1 MLFATF
7 FSKAIPPFQRSQ
19 NLILMSAKKIS
30 SKQAAKRPAAKTPAK
45 APAKKSAAVKTPP
58 AKKAAPAKATKK
70 SVPAKQKNA
79 AKPAPA
85 KAAPA
90 AKKKTVPAKPV
101 PAKKAEKRPSKSVP
115 AKQEARP
122 LIAPAKRGRKPKA
135 EAARGGSTAAISVPR
150 DVRAA
155 SKRVSPNRA
164 RAYTPAELE
173 QLLFQRGTAGINV
186 FSPELGVVPAKKA
199 ENKKIILKELPK
211 SDGKRTVGAV
221 SISDLFGFNPFA
233 KDAVS
238 QEEAL
243 IPEKWRKYYR
253 KLMARKDELM
263 ANISRHSENAFRK
276 EGKEET
282 GDVSAYSQHTADIDN
297 EAFDRDFAISRL
309 AAEQEELS
317 EINIAVERMK
327 KGTYGIC
334 EITGKPIPAERLNKV
349 PFTRY
354 SVEGKIEAEKQ
365 RRVEA
370 RRRRANATGD
380 ISEVIDIENDSPIS
394 LPEEHEEP

>member
-70 SVPAKQKNA
+70 SVPAK
-79 AKPAPA
+79 
-85 KAAPA
+85 
-90 AKKKTVPAKPV
+90 PV
-101 PAKKAEKRPSKSVP
+101 PAKKAETRPAKTVP

-135 EAARGGSTAAISVPR
+135 EAARGASTAAISVPR

-186 FSPELGVVPAKKA
+186 FSPELGVVPAKKT

>member
-1 MLFATF
+1 
-7 FSKAIPPFQRSQ
+7 
-19 NLILMSAKKIS
+19 MSAKKIS

-70 SVPAKQKNA
+70 SVPAK
-79 AKPAPA
+79 
-85 KAAPA
+85 
-90 AKKKTVPAKPV
+90 PV
-101 PAKKAEKRPSKSVP
+101 PAKKAETRPAKTVP

-135 EAARGGSTAAISVPR
+135 EAARGASTAAISVPR

>member
-70 SVPAKQKNA
+70 SVPAK
-79 AKPAPA
+79 
-85 KAAPA
+85 
-90 AKKKTVPAKPV
+90 PV
-101 PAKKAEKRPSKSVP
+101 PAKKAETRPAKTVP

-135 EAARGGSTAAISVPR
+135 EAARGASTAAISVPR

>member
-45 APAKKSAAVKTPP
+45 APAKKSAPV
-58 AKKAAPAKATKK
+58 KATKK

-90 AKKKTVPAKPV
+90 AKKKTVPAKKAETR
-101 PAKKAEKRPSKSVP
+101 PAKTVP

>member
-1 MLFATF
+1 
-7 FSKAIPPFQRSQ
+7 
-19 NLILMSAKKIS
+19 MSAKKIS
-30 SKQAAKRPAAKTPAK
+30 SKQAAKRPAAKAPAK
-45 APAKKSAAVKTPP
+45 APAKKSAAKTSP

-70 SVPAKQKNA
+70 SAPAPQKKP
-79 AKPAPA
+79 AKPAKAVKTAPA
-85 KAAPA
+85 KKAPA
-90 AKKKTVPAKPV
+90 AKTKSAPAAKPV
-101 PAKKAEKRPSKSVP
+101 PAKSVP
-115 AKQEARP
+115 AKKEARP

-135 EAARGGSTAAISVPR
+135 DAARGKSTAAISVPR

-155 SKRVSPNRA
+155 TKRVSPNRA

-173 QLLFQRGTAGINV
+173 QLLFQRGTADINV
-186 FSPELGVVPAKKA
+186 FRPELGVAPSKKA
-199 ENKKIILKELPK
+199 ENKKVILKELPK
-211 SDGKRTVGAV
+211 SEGKRTVGAV

-233 KDAVS
+233 KDAAS

-253 KLMARKDELM
+253 KLMARKNELM

-276 EGKEET
+276 ESKEET

-317 EINIAVERMK
+317 EIDVAVERMK

>member
-90 AKKKTVPAKPV
+90 AKKKTVPAK
-101 PAKKAEKRPSKSVP
+101 
-115 AKQEARP
+115 QEARP

-135 EAARGGSTAAISVPR
+135 EAARGASTAAISVPR

-186 FSPELGVVPAKKA
+186 FSPELGVVPAKKT

>member
-58 AKKAAPAKATKK
+58 AKKAAPAKA
-70 SVPAKQKNA
+70 
-79 AKPAPA
+79 
-85 KAAPA
+85 
-90 AKKKTVPAKPV
+90 KKKTVPAKPV
-101 PAKKAEKRPSKSVP
+101 PAKKAETRPAKTVP

>member
-70 SVPAKQKNA
+70 SVPAK
-79 AKPAPA
+79 
-85 KAAPA
+85 
-90 AKKKTVPAKPV
+90 PV
-101 PAKKAEKRPSKSVP
+101 PAKKAETRPAKSVP

-135 EAARGGSTAAISVPR
+135 EAARGASTAAISVPR